1 MKSGD
6 WGATASDFNPSEE
19 NVDAF
24 HIAQEDLP
32 GDGKY
37 DFQWV
42 PTGILGKDEPR
53 FLSTAEANHW
63 RVVHSQD
70 FSGWGDGQFDCK
82 KGQDVPVTRENLVLV
97 ARPIEYSIKARKEDM
112 RKAQEQAN
120 LKTSALM
127 SGQMPGVTGAS
138 HKSALNANKIS
149 KSWER
154 VAVPNDD

>member
-1 MKSGD
+1 MKSAD
-6 WGATASDFNPSEE
+6 WGVSNDYNPSEE
-19 NVDAF
+19 NVDMF

-63 RVVHSQD
+63 RVVLSQD
-70 FSGWGDGQFDCK
+70 FNGWGDGQFDCK

-97 ARPIEYSIKARKEDM
+97 ARPLEFSIKARQADM
-112 RKAQEQAN
+112 RRAQEQAN
-120 LKTSALM
+120 LKQSSLM

-138 HKSALNANKIS
+138 HKSALAVNKIS

-154 VAVPNDD
+154 VAVPSDD